1 MSRVCFCEI
10 HSQKQR
16 TITNSLSS
24 PVDFV
29 FCDDY
34 EEIGKDFILIPR
46 IRGKPE
52 EILWKHNENKVLE
65 YDGSK
70 VDEYGSFR
78 GRVIVDFETGELTV
92 RKLKS
97 QDSGQYQADIV
108 INGKVQSSSH
118 TLTVLGKLTVY
129 LR

>member
-1 MSRVCFCEI
+1 MRFVLRFT
-10 HSQKQR
+10 QR
-16 TITNSLSS
+16 TKEPSLMESLSS

-34 EEIGKDFILIPR
+34 GEVGNEIILTPR

-70 VDEYGSFR
+70 VDEYGSFKD
-78 GRVIVDFETGELTV
+78 RVVVDFETGELTI
-92 RKLKS
+92 RKLNS

-118 TLTVLGKLTVY
+118 TLTVLGKLSLY